1 MTLRNSRATSRFCR
15 PRYAATIASGARARP
30 LPAARRHDHP
40 VRDRPPARIPIRTFT
55 EWTAARPGFLE
66 VDLVAYCG
74 ASTEGFY
81 LCTPPRRRW
90 RRLTGAFHGVAGVD
104 VPGVRPWLWLGY
116 VYPIAPRTVAG
127 AGCGEPD
134 AQ

>member
-1 MTLRNSRATSRFCR
+1 L
-15 PRYAATIASGARARP
+15 PPEPARARYP
-30 LPAARRHDHP
+30 RRGATITRSGTGLRHE
-40 VRDRPPARIPIRTFT
+40 IPIRTFT

-104 VPGVRPWLWLGY
+104 VPGVPPPGIWLGY